1 MNPFLALPAVHFFMA
16 DVGGGIGPYL
26 SVWLQA
32 HAGFDAERVGT
43 VLTVGSI
50 AGALVATPAGQLV
63 DRIGHPRLL
72 LGLAC
77 FLIVAGSLALIP
89 AHAFW
94 AVALAQCVVSAG
106 GGLASPSITG
116 LTLALVG
123 KRGFARQQGTNDA
136 ANHAGNVA
144 SNALIAGLSGIIG
157 ISAAF
162 AVLAA
167 TAAATCGALLLIP
180 ARAVDEAQ
188 MRGRERGTA
197 REGQGAVL
205 GLLRN
210 GRFLSLLAAV
220 GLFNVGNV
228 AMLPM
233 LALRIEALGGGDAT
247 RWVSIAIIVLYLTM
261 IPVAVLGGR
270 AAERLGCRPVLAAA
284 FVVLPLRGLLCA
296 FARDVSWIV
305 PIEMLDAL
313 AAGIISVATP
323 PAVADCTYGSGRTQ
337 TAMGVVQ
344 TANAVA
350 AAVSTSLA
358 GVVATRMGWPVMFAT
373 LAAFPVLGLL
383 LLRLDPTRSGAR
395 AQPAPTAAATSA
407 AVYGSRGAWNTASAS
422 PSSTIRPARITA
434 TRWLIARTTAR
445 SWLMNT

>member
-1 MNPFLALPAVHFFMA
+1 VNPALALPAVHFFMA

-26 SVWLQA
+26 SVWLQG

-43 VLTVGSI
+43 VLTMGSI
-50 AGALVATPAGQLV
+50 ASALVATPAGQLV
-63 DRIGHPRLL
+63 DRIGHPRLML
-72 LGLAC
+72 ALAC
-77 FLIVAGSLALIP
+77 VLIVAGSLALIP
-89 AHAFW
+89 VHAFW

-106 GGLASPSITG
+106 GGLAGPSITG
-116 LTLALVG
+116 LTLAIVG
-123 KRGFARQQGTNDA
+123 KGRFPRQQGTNDA

-144 SNALIAGLSGIIG
+144 SNALIAGFSMLIG

-180 ARAVDEAQ
+180 ARAVDEAR
-188 MRGRERGTA
+188 MRGRERRTMV
-197 REGQGAVL
+197 EQQGAVL

-210 GRFLSLLAAV
+210 RRFLSLLAAV
-220 GLFNVGNV
+220 SLFNVGNV

-233 LALRIEALGGGDAT
+233 LALRIEVLGGGDPT
-247 RWVSIAIIVLYLTM
+247 RWVSFAVIVLYLTM

-270 AAERLGCRPVLAAA
+270 AAERFGRRPVLAAA
-284 FVVLPLRGLLCA
+284 FVVLPIRGLLCA
-296 FARDVSWIV
+296 FASDVSWLV

-313 AAGIISVATP
+313 AAGIISVAAP

-337 TAMGVVQ
+337 TAMGVMQ
-344 TANAVA
+344 TAGAVA

-358 GVVATRMGWPVMFAT
+358 GVIATKIGWPVMFTT

-383 LLRLDPTRSGAR
+383 LLGIDLPRRGVR
-395 AQPAPTAAATSA
+395 AQPAAAATSA
-407 AVYGSRGAWNTASAS
+407 AV
-422 PSSTIRPARITA
+422 
-434 TRWLIARTTAR
+434 
-445 SWLMNT
+445 

>member
-1 MNPFLALPAVHFFMA
+1 MSPFTALPAVSFFMA

-26 SVWLQA
+26 SIWLQA

-50 AGALVATPAGQLV
+50 ASALVATPAGLVV
-63 DRIGHPRLL
+63 DRLGRPRLML
-72 LGLAC
+72 ALAC
-77 FLIVAGSLALIP
+77 FLIVAGTLALIP

-106 GGLASPSITG
+106 GGLASPSVAG
-116 LTLALVG
+116 LALAVVG
-123 KRGFARQQGTNDA
+123 KERFPRQQGTNDA

-144 SNALIAGLSGIIG
+144 SNVLIGGLSVLIG

-167 TAAATCGALLLIP
+167 TAAATVGALLLIP
-180 ARAVDEAQ
+180 ARAVDESR
-188 MRGRERGTA
+188 MRGRAPGVIAEQRSTSP
-197 REGQGAVL
+197 

-210 GRFLSLLAAV
+210 PQFLSLLAAV

-233 LALRIEALGGGDAT
+233 LVLRIEALGGGDPT

-261 IPVAVLGGR
+261 IPVAFLGGR
-270 AAERLGCRPVLAAA
+270 AAERFGRRNILAVA
-284 FVVLPLRGLLCA
+284 FVVLPIRGLMCA
-296 FARDVSWIV
+296 FASDISWLV

-313 AAGIISVATP
+313 GAGIISVATP
-323 PAVADCTYGSGRTQ
+323 AAIVDCTYGSGRTQ
-337 TAMGVVQ
+337 TAMGAMQ
-344 TANAVA
+344 TACAVA
-350 AAVSTSLA
+350 ASVSTLIA
-358 GVVATRMGWPVMFAT
+358 GVVATKVGWPAMFTT
-373 LAAFPVLGLL
+373 LAVFPVLGLL
-383 LLRLDPTRSGAR
+383 ILRLDLTRGGVR
-395 AQPAPTAAATSA
+395 AQAAAAATSA

-422 PSSTIRPARITA
+422 PSSTMWPARMTA
-434 TRWLIARTTAR
+434 TR
-445 SWLMNT
+445 